1 MKILYLTENCPR
13 PNNYNSGIFIQK
25 RLQEIKKRKIDFDV
39 FCPVVEYKWDLRLLL
54 LIMKKIRSF
63 NKYPKSL
70 EVDGIRYNYI
80 VTQMNAIQFIKDYYI
95 VYKQLEKLVIEKMK
109 SKKFDLIHAHFAF
122 PSGIISKNISKQL
135 KIPYILTLHG
145 TDIHTL
151 PHRSKKLKNEIL
163 ESLENAKK
171 CIFVSDHLRKQAI
184 ELGYSNKN
192 SVVIPNGYDPNIF
205 YYEDKQ
211 EAKKK
216 LGFKKEKLIG
226 FVGNLIDVKNV
237 MILPEIFRRISEKSP
252 NTEYVIIGE
261 GNLRK
266 DLERHFK
273 EYQIP
278 VLFTGRIPQKEV
290 GDYMRAMDVMILPS
304 LNEGYPC
311 VVNEAQACGVYVIG
325 SDRGGIP
332 EAVFG
337 RGSVFP
343 LDEKFAKQ
351 VSNKAIKLF
360 EDKNDIHMI
369 TQGIEQFT
377 WKSEVKKEIA
387 LYDLQ

>member
-1 MKILYLTENCPR
+1 
-13 PNNYNSGIFIQK
+13 
-25 RLQEIKKRKIDFDV
+25 
-39 FCPVVEYKWDLRLLL
+39 
-54 LIMKKIRSF
+54 
-63 NKYPKSL
+63 
-70 EVDGIRYNYI
+70 
-80 VTQMNAIQFIKDYYI
+80 MNAIQFIKDYYI

-325 SDRGGIP
+325 NDRGGIP
-332 EAVFG
+332 EAVSD